1 MIRIL
6 KSTAALFLLATA
18 ASAETYQA
26 TNWMGLNHVL
36 NGVSFVKMNED
47 ITRETAGA
55 VEFEIYSNASLVPA
69 ATTLSAVGDGVA
81 QLGIVAASYTP
92 SDLPLSGMLNDLGF
106 VTRDEFAAAFA
117 LTEIGV
123 TNQRMRDEYA
133 AHNTVLAGAY
143 STPLYYFFCAN
154 DVTDL
159 ASVKGRKVRTAG
171 TAQNSWISSIDAIPV
186 AVPMNDA
193 YSGLE
198 RGSVDCVLA
207 DPTNLD
213 TGVKLQ
219 EVIKTITKLEQ
230 GATTGATYVW
240 NADFWKD
247 IGAENRRK
255 ILDVTGVNLARA
267 QVAYYIGTAQGFESA
282 EKLGIRFNE
291 PAADLIAAR
300 DAFSEKYLAN
310 IADSTVKARGIEDP
324 SDVAE
329 AYIAL
334 VAKWEKLLEGVDR
347 TDAGAIGKIVH
358 EQIFAPLDAA
368 TFGVK

>member
-1 MIRIL
+1 MNRIL
-6 KSTAALFLLATA
+6 CTTAALCLFGTT
-18 ASAETYQA
+18 ASAESYQA

-47 ITRETAGA
+47 IKRETQDEIA
-55 VEFEIYSNASLVPA
+55 FEIYSNAALVPA

-106 VTRDEFAAAFA
+106 ITRDEFAAAFA

-123 TNQRMRDEYA
+123 TNERMQNEYSV
-133 AHNTVLAGAY
+133 HNTVLAGAY
-143 STPLYYFFCAN
+143 STPLYYFFCAS

-159 ASVKGRKVRTAG
+159 ASVKGRKIRTAG
-171 TAQNSWISSIDAIPV
+171 TAQNSWIASIDAIPV

-213 TGVKLQ
+213 TGFKLQ
-219 EVIKTITKLEQ
+219 EVIKTITMLEQ

-240 NADFWKD
+240 NADFWKE
-247 IGAENRRK
+247 IGPENRRK
-255 ILDVTGVNLARA
+255 ILDVTGINLARA
-267 QVAYYIGTAQGFESA
+267 QVAYYLGTAQGFESA
-282 EKLGIRFNE
+282 KKLGIRFNDSA
-291 PAADLIAAR
+291 PDLVAAR
-300 DAFSEKYLAN
+300 DAFSAKYLAD
-310 IADSTVKARGIEDP
+310 IAASTMKARGIDDP
-324 SDVAE
+324 SAVADD
-329 AYIAL
+329 YIAL
-334 VAKWEKLLEGVDR
+334 VAKWEKLLAGVDR
-347 TDAGAIGKIVH
+347 TDADAIGKIVH
-358 EQIFAPLDAA
+358 QEIFAGLDAE